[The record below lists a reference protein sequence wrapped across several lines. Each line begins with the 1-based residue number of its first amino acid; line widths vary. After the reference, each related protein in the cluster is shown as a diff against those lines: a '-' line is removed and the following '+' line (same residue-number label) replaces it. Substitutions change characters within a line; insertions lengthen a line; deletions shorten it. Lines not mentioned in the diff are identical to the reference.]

1 MDNTSRKKSKK
12 KTGKSTSL
20 KRYSILEKIKISDEK
35 DIKKFRIQ
43 SEHMITPK
51 NWELTNRKTFYNWLY
66 KNYEKYDSSTYKPK
80 ANDKYFRIQKL
91 VRDFIQD
98 TSPYRGLLLY
108 HGLGAGK
115 TCGAIAITESIK
127 DKKEVI
133 ILSKA
138 ALEQNF
144 RDNIMKC
151 GFDYMKKDNYWVF
164 IKGTNS
170 LEKQLISEL
179 NIPQSV
185 ITDNGGCFI
194 IDYSEKTSNFD
205 VLSKLNQKKL
215 MEQIKSM
222 INNRFKFLHL
232 DDTRLLKKIKDG
244 DFDDKVIIVVSS

>member
-1 MDNTSRKKSKK
+1 M
-12 KTGKSTSL
+12 
-20 KRYSILEKIKISDEK
+20 
-35 DIKKFRIQ
+35 
-43 SEHMITPK
+43 
-51 NWELTNRKTFYNWLY
+51 
-66 KNYEKYDSSTYKPK
+66 
-80 ANDKYFRIQKL
+80 
-91 VRDFIQD
+91 QD

-108 HGLGAGK
+108 HGLGGGK

-127 DKKEVI
+127 NKKEVI

-151 GFDYMKKDNYWVF
+151 GFDYMKKNNYWVF

-170 LEKQLISEL
+170 FEKQLISEL

-185 ITDNGGCFI
+185 ITENGGCFI
-194 IDYSEKTSNFD
+194 IDYSEKKSNFD

-222 INNRFKFLHL
+222 INN
-232 DDTRLLKKIKDG
+232 IM
-244 DFDDKVIIVVSS
+244 